1 MIYVNFDIETVLANV
16 KLKLSIIANLE
27 ELENTRKNAAHKA
40 QDDLLTALCYDAY
53 NYMCVYFDC
62 DSESTDRSKRYP
74 PIQLQFVLEN
84 VVVKR
89 YRRLGAEGISIE
101 KIDVLSTTYE
111 GGDDFAEYF
120 DIMQRYKN
128 NKSGLGFRF
137 F

>member
-1 MIYVNFDIETVLANV
+1 MNFDIETVLANV
-16 KLKLSIIANLE
+16 KLKLSITSDE
-27 ELENTRKNAAHKA
+27 EN
-40 QDDLLTALCYDAY
+40 DLLETLCNDAY
-53 NYMCVYFDC
+53 QYMYIFFEC
-62 DSESTDRSKRYP
+62 DSKHSDRDRRTVP
-74 PIQLQFVLEN
+74 VQLQFVLEN

>member
-1 MIYVNFDIETVLANV
+1 VEFDLTNI
-16 KLKLSIIANLE
+16 KLKLSITDDEQDNL
-27 ELENTRKNAAHKA
+27 LM
-40 QDDLLTALCYDAY
+40 ALCNDAY
-53 NYMCVYFDC
+53 QYMYIFFDC
-62 DSESTDRSKRYP
+62 DPKSKDKDKRAVP
-74 PIQLQFVLEN
+74 TQLTFVLEN

-120 DIMQRYKN
+120 DIMQKYKN